1 MSSRHRRCERPRAP
15 QRRSAFVVVLVGACS
30 SHTKS
35 AAAHGR
41 GGTAAPLS
49 ARSPAHTSRTSRSN
63 DFQNRCT
70 VDNFRQTMFHG
81 RTDLGHE
88 QVVAELGVTPLAQ
101 LVIVSNRVAIPE
113 KNAPLRAGGL
123 EVAVNAAFKG
133 RSGIWFGWSGKLTTR
148 TKIAAQEVVHD
159 NVTYITIDLS
169 KEDHQ
174 EYYNG
179 FANRVLWPI
188 LHYRVD
194 LAEFSRR
201 DLSGYLRV
209 NDHFA
214 RELHSVIGP
223 EDLVWVHDY
232 HLIPL
237 AKALRDRGH
246 KNRIGFFLHIP
257 CPPPEMLTALPH
269 HDRLI
274 PMLCEYD
281 LVGFQTGD
289 DAFNFSRYLTRECG
303 LHSRDFNFM
312 VGERTMRIGV
322 FPVGIETEAFAG
334 LARRSERLPF
344 VQHVLQSLAG
354 RALIISVDRLD
365 YSKGIV
371 HRLSAFERFLQT
383 QPNWLGKVTY
393 LQIAPKSR
401 SEIPEY
407 ADMAQDIGAASG
419 RINGAYGEAD
429 WTPIRY
435 VNRAY
440 SRATLAGL
448 YRAARVGLVTPLRD
462 GMNLV
467 AKEYIAAQDP
477 DDPGVL
483 ILSQFAGAAHECKEA
498 LLVNP
503 YDPDAVAAAIGQA
516 LAMPLDE
523 RRARHKAMFEVLS
536 RADIQAWAD
545 RFLAALQRESARPM
559 RLSRV

>member
-1 MSSRHRRCERPRAP
+1 
-15 QRRSAFVVVLVGACS
+15 
-30 SHTKS
+30 
-35 AAAHGR
+35 
-41 GGTAAPLS
+41 
-49 ARSPAHTSRTSRSN
+49 
-63 DFQNRCT
+63 
-70 VDNFRQTMFHG
+70 MFDG
-81 RTDLGHE
+81 LADLGGIN
-88 QVVAELGVTPLAQ
+88 LPRSSLLAQ
-101 LVIVSNRVAIPE
+101 LVVVSNRVAIPD
-113 KNAPLRAGGL
+113 KNAAQRAGGL
-123 EVAVNAAFKG
+123 EVAVNAAFKD
-133 RSGIWFGWSGKLTTR
+133 RSGIWFGWSGKVTAQTR
-148 TKIAAQEVVHD
+148 IMTRKAHGR
-159 NVTYITIDLS
+159 VTYITLDLS

-214 RELHSVIGP
+214 RQLHKVLAPDDII
-223 EDLVWVHDY
+223 WVHDY

-237 AKALRDRGH
+237 ARALRERGH
-246 KNRIGFFLHIP
+246 ENRIGFFLHIP

-269 HDRLI
+269 HERLI
-274 PMLCEYD
+274 PSLCAYD

-289 DAFNFSRYLTRECG
+289 DAFNFSRYLARECG
-303 LHSRDFNFM
+303 LHDRDFNFM
-312 VGERTMRIGV
+312 VDGRTMRVDV
-322 FPVGIETEAFAG
+322 FPVGIETGAFAR
-334 LARRSERLPF
+334 LAHRSARTPL
-344 VQHVLQSLAG
+344 VRKVLASLAG
-354 RALIISVDRLD
+354 RALIIGVDRLD
-365 YSKGIV
+365 YSKGML
-371 HRLSAFERFLQT
+371 HRLAAFEAFLKAHSQ
-383 QPNWLGKVTY
+383 WRGKVTY

-407 ADMAQDIGAASG
+407 ADIAEGIGAAAG

-440 SRATLAGL
+440 SRGAHAGVDS
-448 YRAARVGLVTPLRD
+448 AARVGLVTPLRD

-467 AKEYIAAQDP
+467 AKEYVAAQDP

-503 YDPDAVAAAIGQA
+503 YDPDAVASAIGQA

-536 RADIQAWAD
+536 RHDIQAWAD
-545 RFLAALQRESARPM
+545 RFLAALQRETALPM
-559 RLSRV
+559 RLSLA